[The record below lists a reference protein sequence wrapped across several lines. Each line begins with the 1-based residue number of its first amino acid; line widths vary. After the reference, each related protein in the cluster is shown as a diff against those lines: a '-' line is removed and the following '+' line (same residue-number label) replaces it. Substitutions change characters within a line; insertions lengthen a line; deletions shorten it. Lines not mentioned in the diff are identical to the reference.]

1 MGRKLDFSRAG
12 DVARSRANRRADCC
26 LASLLGGPG
35 RSCDSRTFCELI
47 DC

>member
-1 MGRKLDFSRAG
+1 MGRKLDFSRAS

-26 LASLLGGPG
+26 LASLLGGSG
-35 RSCDSRTFCELI
+35 RSRNSRTFGELV